1 MGQGRECSY
10 PTPHYPKEHQEAP
23 KHLSFVSPQQTPYEG
38 GGPGRALGELPFG
51 NSSKRHVTN
60 LRSPSWEPTPLL
72 QMICANRF
80 HANRGASFT
89 PRKRP
94 CELLSCTSSPAP
106 TQKATEGRKEGRKAM
121 RLLLALWGL
130 LLVAPTS
137 LHARSALRFIAVGDW
152 GGKPLSPFYTD
163 REVAVAEEMA
173 ATVSATGAEFILSLG
188 DNFYYTGVSDLYD
201 KRFQE
206 TFETVFRAPS
216 LRNIPWY
223 VIAGNHDHLGNVS
236 AQIAY
241 SKISTRWRFPKSYY
255 KLRFKVPS
263 SNATVAILMID
274 TVTICGNS
282 DDFQD
287 EQPLAPKDFGV
298 ARSQLSWLR
307 KQMAKSKDD
316 YLLVA
321 GHYPVWSVGRH
332 GPTTCLVKLLQPLL
346 QQHKATAYLCGHDH
360 NLQYLED
367 KAGVGYVLSG
377 AGNFMDNSTKNQHLV
392 PAGYLRFF
400 YGQTAS
406 LGGFA
411 YIKIDGKE
419 MSITYLDNKRRSLY
433 KTSLPRRRLR

>member
-1 MGQGRECSY
+1 
-10 PTPHYPKEHQEAP
+10 
-23 KHLSFVSPQQTPYEG
+23 
-38 GGPGRALGELPFG
+38 
-51 NSSKRHVTN
+51 
-60 LRSPSWEPTPLL
+60 
-72 QMICANRF
+72 
-80 HANRGASFT
+80 
-89 PRKRP
+89 
-94 CELLSCTSSPAP
+94 
-106 TQKATEGRKEGRKAM
+106 M
-121 RLLLALWGL
+121 RLLCLLGL
-130 LLVAPTS
+130 LLAVRASPQ
-137 LHARSALRFIAVGDW
+137 ARSALRFIAVGDW
-152 GGKPLSPFYTD
+152 GGKPITPFYTD
-163 REVAVAEEMA
+163 REVAVSEEMA
-173 ATVSATGAEFILSLG
+173 ATVSAAGADFILSLG
-188 DNFYYTGVSDLYD
+188 DNFYYSGVNDLYD

-216 LRNIPWY
+216 LRDVPWY

-241 SKISTRWRFPKSYY
+241 SKISKRWRFPKPYY
-255 KLRFKVPS
+255 RLRFKVPG

-282 DDFQD
+282 DDFHD
-287 EQPLAPKDFGV
+287 EQPLGPKDLGV

-307 KQMAKSKDD
+307 KQMARSKED

-321 GHYPVWSVGRH
+321 GHYPVWSVGKH
-332 GPTTCLVKLLQPLL
+332 GPTACLVKLLQPLL

-377 AGNFMDNSTKNQHLV
+377 AGNFMDDSTKNLHSV

-400 YGQTAS
+400 YGQLSS

-419 MSITYLDNKRRSLY
+419 MSITYLDSKRRSLY
-433 KTSLPRRRLR
+433 KASLPRRRLR